1 MNEMI
6 GIIGD
11 NSVEYID
18 IMLDILL
25 EGNIVVII
33 DWRIPLSKSLNM
45 LKELGIKKCYLET
58 SKNKKDSIDVPI
70 DINFYAS
77 NNDAV
82 NEIPNYIYE
91 KYKKIS
97 NIYSSKDALVFFSSG
112 STGKAKGIKLSY
124 KAINNNVAGILDYMK
139 PTMHDTI
146 MITKSL
152 AHSSTVIGELFVG
165 LKSNMRIIV
174 NSTIV
179 TPRSILKNI
188 EKYKISIWCIN
199 PTLLNIYLKFLCQ
212 GEYQLDSLK
221 YVFFSGSIVDKRML
235 QLAKKIFKG
244 VSLINVYGLTEAG
257 PRVTAQALNSNQKLG
272 SVGKA
277 IKGVELKIIS
287 QRGEEL
293 PNYATGIIHV
303 NTISIMNGYI
313 SGSSRKS
320 YYENWLNTG
329 DLGYIDEEGELFVVG
344 RTDNMIIHGAH
355 NVYPEEV
362 EENLKQHEQIDD
374 CVVFGV
380 DHHIYGKRIVC
391 AYVSPYKIYK
401 KELREYCN
409 KKLAIYEIPDEFYK
423 IEKVPYNLNGKIMRK
438 CVKEIYE
445 KRISKNVKN

>member
-1 MNEMI
+1 MLVLV
-6 GIIGD
+6 
-11 NSVEYID
+11 SV
-18 IMLDILL
+18 L
-25 EGNIVVII
+25 
-33 DWRIPLSKSLNM
+33 
-45 LKELGIKKCYLET
+45 
-58 SKNKKDSIDVPI
+58 
-70 DINFYAS
+70 
-77 NNDAV
+77 
-82 NEIPNYIYE
+82 
-91 KYKKIS
+91 
-97 NIYSSKDALVFFSSG
+97 FS
-112 STGKAKGIKLSY
+112 
-124 KAINNNVAGILDYMK
+124 
-139 PTMHDTI
+139 
-146 MITKSL
+146 
-152 AHSSTVIGELFVG
+152 
-165 LKSNMRIIV
+165 
-174 NSTIV
+174 
-179 TPRSILKNI
+179 
-188 EKYKISIWCIN
+188 
-199 PTLLNIYLKFLCQ
+199 LLNIYLKFLCQ

-380 DHHIYGKRIVC
+380 EHHIYGKRIVC